1 MVRPY
6 YVGKAQ
12 VTQPVFDLEV
22 KRLLALGLKQ
32 NEIAGRI
39 RRPEGGPC
47 DRKTIWRAMRRLG
60 AATVEEVRKE
70 GAWVQMTHDSFRGLP
85 EVLKYAESM
94 QMQRLGA
101 RGIGQTLGTLKR
113 FCEDLQIFPSQL
125 DVDWSKRW
133 VGTHPELADNQ
144 MRSYKVALRKWL
156 KFALGTT
163 DEVLK
168 SAGLDAK
175 HYLVGQFATINLS
188 ERQIE
193 EGVEWLRGKASDRA
207 LLAFRLGSE
216 CCCPKQEM
224 LGLKAENIVEVE
236 KGVTVLRTF
245 RGKTGSYWTKYPHP
259 LTVRLLRE
267 TPEPYFTE
275 AIVENG
281 VLRDLRACYSV
292 VEAQGEYFNL
302 KPLHALRHVGAIRL
316 LRKNNW
322 NRAICAVLGGW
333 EAEKTLEDH
342 YGAVPDELIHAA
354 GVRLW
359 K

>member
-6 YVGKAQ
+6 YIGKAK
-12 VTQPVFDLEV
+12 VTRDGFDQEV
-22 KRLLALGLKQ
+22 KRLLAMGLRQ
-32 NEIAGRI
+32 LEVAGRI

-47 DRKTIWRAMRRLG
+47 DRKTIARAMARLG
-60 AATVEEVRKE
+60 KPVVEEMKKE
-70 GAWVQMTHDSFRGLP
+70 GSWVRMRHDSFRGLP
-85 EVLKYAESM
+85 EIMKFAESM
-94 QMQRLGA
+94 RMQRIPESYIGAELG
-101 RGIGQTLGTLKR
+101 IVKR
-113 FCEDLQIFPSQL
+113 FCEDLQVFPSQL
-125 DVDWSKRW
+125 DTDWAVKW

-144 MRSYKVALRKWL
+144 MRMYKVGVRKWL
-156 KFALGTT
+156 KFAYGAS
-163 DEVLK
+163 DEELK

-175 HYLVGQFATINLS
+175 HYLVGQFATINLT

-193 EGVEWLRGKASDRA
+193 EGIDWLREKATDRA

-259 LTVRLLRE
+259 LTIRLMRE
-267 TPEPYFTE
+267 MREPYFTE
-275 AIVENG
+275 ASFENG
-281 VLRDLRACYSV
+281 LRTDLRACYSY
-292 VEAQGEYFNL
+292 VEAQGEYFNM
-302 KPLHALRHVGAIRL
+302 KPVHALRHVGAIRL
-316 LRKNNW
+316 LRKHAW
-322 NRAICAVLGGW
+322 NRAIVAKLGGW

-342 YGAVPDELIHAA
+342 YGAVPDELIHQA
-354 GVRLW
+354 GIRTW